1 MHYSLTSPIFY
12 ADACLI
18 FIVTGIICAVVR
30 WFHMCRPYNQEAD
43 YYYPARRQVTFYY
56 TAMILQLPY
65 FLCPMN
71 EAAWQYVR
79 IFCIIFYPCCFSMM
93 FLRYFHRKPLS
104 GLFNVTIFTIPMS
117 LLTIMAVTIL
127 AGSGNWWEQH
137 YHWFLW
143 VMVGFSVLLTARL
156 LGVIR
161 RITQLIDNYHIQNYA
176 TEDDFPLRFA
186 EKVIWMPLVWIGIAW
201 LPLLIDSRLLMAIIH
216 IVFSVWMVMFLCLIL
231 HPQRS
236 KPANDNG
243 DTTQNDDQ
251 TLSMAQT
258 DTPAET
264 TDDTEND
271 TEATTETEQQ
281 EVIPDDAE
289 TLSMT
294 ESATT
299 EEQQPQDE
307 MPTETELLT
316 ETEADD
322 PLSED
327 VLPEM
332 VTIEDIISDNP
343 EEKPAA
349 ETETPQVPTETTASK
364 VAKPR
369 ARYSKEAKEAVL
381 QMILQ
386 NYRDKHLLKTQILS
400 GIDKGL
406 RSGASRFIAEVGY
419 YRLVNMF
426 RLEHARLYANANPA
440 STQVEVAYESGFNS
454 DSAYCKAKRNIQDI
468 NPDFVKGVH
477 L

>member
-56 TAMILQLPY
+56 AAMILQLPY

-79 IFCIIFYPCCFSMM
+79 FFGIIFYPCFFSML
-93 FLRYFHRKPLS
+93 FLRYFHRKPLR
-104 GLFNVTIFTIPMS
+104 GLFNMTVFTIPIS

-127 AGSGNWWEQH
+127 AGFGNWLEQQ
-137 YHWFLW
+137 YHWLLW

-156 LGVIR
+156 LGIIR
-161 RITQLIDNYHIQNYA
+161 RITQLIDNYHVQNYA
-176 TEDDFPLRFA
+176 SEDDFPLRFA
-186 EKVIWMPLVWIGIAW
+186 EKIIWMPLVWIGIAW

-243 DTTQNDDQ
+243 DTTENDDQ
-251 TLSMAQT
+251 RLSMALT
-258 DTPAET
+258 DSPAET
-264 TDDTEND
+264 TDDTVND
-271 TEATTETEQQ
+271 TDATTETEQL
-281 EVIPDDAE
+281 EGILDDAE
-289 TLSMT
+289 TLAMT

-299 EEQQPQDE
+299 EELQPQDE
-307 MPTETELLT
+307 MPSETELLT
-316 ETEADD
+316 ETETDD
-322 PLSED
+322 PLAED

-332 VTIEDIISDNP
+332 VTLEDIVSDNP
-343 EEKPAA
+343 EEEPVA
-349 ETETPQVPTETTASK
+349 ETETPQVPTETTAAK

-369 ARYSKEAKEAVL
+369 ARYSKEAQEAVL

-386 NYRDKHLLKTQILS
+386 NYRDKHLRKAQILS
-400 GIDKGL
+400 GVDKGL

-440 STQVEVAYESGFNS
+440 STQVDVAYESGFSS

-468 NPDFVKGVH
+468 NSDFVKGVH

>member
-1 MHYSLTSPIFY
+1 MHYNLTLPIFY
-12 ADACLI
+12 SDVCLI

-30 WFHMCRPYNQEAD
+30 WFHMCRPYDQEAD
-43 YYYPARRQVTFYY
+43 YYYPARRQVTFFC
-56 TAMILQLPY
+56 AAVILQLPY
-65 FLCPMN
+65 FLCPMS

-79 IFCIIFYPCCFSMM
+79 IFSIIFYPCCFSML
-93 FLRYFHRKPLS
+93 FQRYFHRKPLA
-104 GLFNVTIFTIPMS
+104 GLFNVTVFTIPIS
-117 LLTIMAVTIL
+117 LLTVMAVTIL
-127 AGSGNWWEQH
+127 AGSGNWLEQH

-156 LGVIR
+156 LGVIH

-201 LPLLIDSRLLMAIIH
+201 LPLVIGSRLLMAIIH
-216 IVFSVWMVMFLCLIL
+216 IVFSVWMVIFLCLIL

-236 KPANDNG
+236 KSVNNNKN
-243 DTTQNDDQ
+243 TTQNDDQ
-251 TLSMAQT
+251 RLSMAQT

-281 EVIPDDAE
+281 EVILDDAE
-289 TLSMT
+289 TVSVT

-299 EEQQPQDE
+299 EKQQPQDQ
-307 MPTETELLT
+307 MPTETEPLA
-316 ETEADD
+316 ETESDD
-322 PLSED
+322 PLSEN
-327 VLPEM
+327 VQPETI
-332 VTIEDIISDNP
+332 TIEDIVADNP
-343 EEKPAA
+343 EEKPVA
-349 ETETPQVPTETTASK
+349 EAETPQVTTATTAPK
-364 VAKPR
+364 VAKLR

-381 QMILQ
+381 QVILQ

-400 GIDKGL
+400 GVDKGL

-426 RLEHARLYANANPA
+426 RLEYARLYANANPA
-440 STQVEVAYESGFNS
+440 STQVEVAYESGFIS

-468 NPDFVKGVH
+468 NTDFVKGVH

>member
-1 MHYSLTSPIFY
+1 MHYDLTSPIFY

-18 FIVTGIICAVVR
+18 FIVSGIICAVVR

-43 YYYPARRQVTFYY
+43 YYYPARKQVTFYY
-56 TAMILQLPY
+56 AAIMLQLPY
-65 FLCPMN
+65 FLCPTS

-79 IFCIIFYPCCFSMM
+79 IFSIIFYPCCFSML
-93 FLRYFHRKPLS
+93 FLRYFHRKPLI
-104 GLFNVTIFTIPMS
+104 GLFNVTVFAIPIS
-117 LLTIMAVTIL
+117 LLTVMAVAIL
-127 AGSGNWWEQH
+127 AGGGNWLEQH

-143 VMVGFSVLLTARL
+143 VMVGFSVLLIARL
-156 LGVIR
+156 LGVIH
-161 RITQLIDNYHIQNYA
+161 RITQLIDNYHVQNYA

-236 KPANDNG
+236 KSANNNEDA
-243 DTTQNDDQ
+243 TQNDDQ
-251 TLSMAQT
+251 RPSILQT

-281 EVIPDDAE
+281 EVVPDDAE
-289 TLSMT
+289 TLPMT
-294 ESATT
+294 EAATA

-307 MPTETELLT
+307 MPTETEPLT

-322 PLSED
+322 ALSED

-332 VTIEDIISDNP
+332 VTIEDVVPDNP
-343 EEKPAA
+343 DEDSVA
-349 ETETPQVPTETTASK
+349 ETEAPQVPAETTAPK

-381 QMILQ
+381 QVILQ

-400 GIDKGL
+400 GVDKGL

-440 STQVEVAYESGFNS
+440 STQVEVAYESGFIS
-454 DSAYCKAKRNIQDI
+454 DSAYCKAKRHIQDI
-468 NPDFVKGVH
+468 NTDFVKGVH

>member
-1 MHYSLTSPIFY
+1 MHYNLTLPIFY
-12 ADACLI
+12 SDVCLI

-43 YYYPARRQVTFYY
+43 YYYPARRQFTFYCA
-56 TAMILQLPY
+56 AMILQLPY
-65 FLCPMN
+65 FLCPMS

-79 IFCIIFYPCCFSMM
+79 IFCIIFYPCCFSML

-104 GLFNVTIFTIPMS
+104 GLFNVTVFTIPIS
-117 LLTIMAVTIL
+117 LLTVMAVTIL
-127 AGSGNWWEQH
+127 AGGGNWLEQH

-186 EKVIWMPLVWIGIAW
+186 EKIIWMPLVWIGIAW
-201 LPLLIDSRLLMAIIH
+201 LPLLIGSRLLMAIIH

-236 KPANDNG
+236 KTANNNADA
-243 DTTQNDDQ
+243 TQDDDQ
-251 TLSMAQT
+251 RPSILQT

-264 TDDTEND
+264 TDNTEND
-271 TEATTETEQQ
+271 AEATTETEQQ
-281 EVIPDDAE
+281 EVILDDAE
-289 TLSMT
+289 TVSVT

-299 EEQQPQDE
+299 EKQQPQDQ
-307 MPTETELLT
+307 MPTETEPLT
-316 ETEADD
+316 ETETDD
-322 PLSED
+322 SLSED

-332 VTIEDIISDNP
+332 VTIEDVVPDNP
-343 EEKPAA
+343 DEDSVA
-349 ETETPQVPTETTASK
+349 ETEAPQVPAEPSAPK

-381 QMILQ
+381 QIILQ

-400 GIDKGL
+400 GVDKGL

-426 RLEHARLYANANPA
+426 RLEYARLYANANPA
-440 STQVEVAYESGFNS
+440 STQVEVAYESGFIS
-454 DSAYCKAKRNIQDI
+454 DSAYCKAKRNIQNI
-468 NPDFVKGVH
+468 NTDFVKGVH

>member
-1 MHYSLTSPIFY
+1 MHYNLTLPIFY
-12 ADACLI
+12 SDVCLI

-43 YYYPARRQVTFYY
+43 YYYPARRQFTFYC
-56 TAMILQLPY
+56 AAVILQLPY
-65 FLCPMN
+65 FLCPMS

-79 IFCIIFYPCCFSMM
+79 IFSIIFYPCCFSML

-104 GLFNVTIFTIPMS
+104 GLFNVTVFTIPIS
-117 LLTIMAVTIL
+117 LLTVMAVTIL
-127 AGSGNWWEQH
+127 AGGGNWLERH

-143 VMVGFSVLLTARL
+143 VMVGFSLLLTARL

-186 EKVIWMPLVWIGIAW
+186 EKIIWMPLVWIGIAW
-201 LPLLIDSRLLMAIIH
+201 LPLLIGSRLLMAIIH

-236 KPANDNG
+236 KTANNNADA
-243 DTTQNDDQ
+243 TQDDDQ
-251 TLSMAQT
+251 RPSILQT
-258 DTPAET
+258 DTPDET
-264 TDDTEND
+264 TDNTEND
-271 TEATTETEQQ
+271 ADATTETEQQ
-281 EVIPDDAE
+281 EVILDDAE
-289 TLSMT
+289 TVSVT

-299 EEQQPQDE
+299 EKQQPQDQ
-307 MPTETELLT
+307 MPTETEPLA
-316 ETEADD
+316 ETESDD
-322 PLSED
+322 ALSED
-327 VLPEM
+327 VLPKM
-332 VTIEDIISDNP
+332 VNIEDVVSDNP
-343 EEKPAA
+343 DEDSVA
-349 ETETPQVPTETTASK
+349 ETEAPQVPAEPSAPK

-381 QMILQ
+381 QIILQ

-400 GIDKGL
+400 GVDKGL

-426 RLEHARLYANANPA
+426 RLEYARLYANANPA
-440 STQVEVAYESGFNS
+440 STQVEVAYESGFIS

-468 NPDFVKGVH
+468 NTDFVKGVH

>member
-1 MHYSLTSPIFY
+1 MHYNLTLPIFY
-12 ADACLI
+12 SDVCLI

-43 YYYPARRQVTFYY
+43 YYYPARRQFTFYC
-56 TAMILQLPY
+56 AAVILQLPY
-65 FLCPMN
+65 FLCPMS

-79 IFCIIFYPCCFSMM
+79 IFSIIFYPCCFSML

-104 GLFNVTIFTIPMS
+104 GLFNVTVFTIPIS
-117 LLTIMAVTIL
+117 LLTVMAVTIL
-127 AGSGNWWEQH
+127 AGGGNWLERH

-143 VMVGFSVLLTARL
+143 VMVGFSLLLTARL

-201 LPLLIDSRLLMAIIH
+201 LPLLIGSRLLMAIIH

-236 KPANDNG
+236 KSVNNNKN
-243 DTTQNDDQ
+243 TTQNDDQ
-251 TLSMAQT
+251 RLSMAQT

-271 TEATTETEQQ
+271 ADATTETEQQ
-281 EVIPDDAE
+281 EVVPDDAE
-289 TLSMT
+289 PLSMT
-294 ESATT
+294 EAATA

-307 MPTETELLT
+307 MPIETEPLT

-322 PLSED
+322 ALSED
-327 VLPEM
+327 VLPKM
-332 VTIEDIISDNP
+332 VNIEDVVSDNP
-343 EEKPAA
+343 DEDSVA
-349 ETETPQVPTETTASK
+349 ETEAPQVPAEPSAPK

-369 ARYSKEAKEAVL
+369 ARYSQEAKDAVL
-381 QMILQ
+381 QIILQ

-400 GIDKGL
+400 GVDKGL

-426 RLEHARLYANANPA
+426 RLEYARLYANANPA
-440 STQVEVAYESGFNS
+440 STQVEVAYESGFIS
-454 DSAYCKAKRNIQDI
+454 DSAYCKAKRNIQNI
-468 NPDFVKGVH
+468 NTDFVKGVH

>member
-1 MHYSLTSPIFY
+1 MHYDLTSPIFY

-18 FIVTGIICAVVR
+18 FIVSGIICAVVR
-30 WFHMCRPYNQEAD
+30 WFHMCRPYSQEAD
-43 YYYPARRQVTFYY
+43 YYYPARRQFTFYC
-56 TAMILQLPY
+56 AAVILQLPY
-65 FLCPMN
+65 FLCPMS

-79 IFCIIFYPCCFSMM
+79 IFCIIFYPCCFSML

-104 GLFNVTIFTIPMS
+104 GLFNVTVFTIPIS
-117 LLTIMAVTIL
+117 LLTVMAVTIL
-127 AGSGNWWEQH
+127 AGGGNWLEQH

-143 VMVGFSVLLTARL
+143 VMVGFSLLLTARL

-186 EKVIWMPLVWIGIAW
+186 EKIIWMPLVWIGIAW
-201 LPLLIDSRLLMAIIH
+201 LPLLINSRLLMAIIH

-236 KPANDNG
+236 KSVNNNKN
-243 DTTQNDDQ
+243 TTQNDDQ
-251 TLSMAQT
+251 RLSMAQT
-258 DTPAET
+258 DTPDKT

-281 EVIPDDAE
+281 EVILDDAE
-289 TLSMT
+289 PLSMT
-294 ESATT
+294 EAATA
-299 EEQQPQDE
+299 EEQQPQDQ
-307 MPTETELLT
+307 MPTETEPLT

-322 PLSED
+322 ALSED
-327 VLPEM
+327 VLPKM
-332 VTIEDIISDNP
+332 VNIEDVVSDNP
-343 EEKPAA
+343 DEDSVA
-349 ETETPQVPTETTASK
+349 ETEAPQVPAEPSAPK

-369 ARYSKEAKEAVL
+369 ARYSQEAKDAVL
-381 QMILQ
+381 QVILQ

-400 GIDKGL
+400 GVDKGL

-426 RLEHARLYANANPA
+426 RLEYARLYANANPA
-440 STQVEVAYESGFNS
+440 STQVEVAYESGFIS

-468 NPDFVKGVH
+468 NTDFVKGVH